1 MRWQAGWCRQ
11 TMVAAARE
19 ENRVAMVVRVG
30 IQMEARQR
38 IKWLQAGR
46 GRRWRGWWRG
56 KLW

>member
-1 MRWQAGWCRQ
+1 
-11 TMVAAARE
+11 MVAAARE

-56 KLW
+56 KVW